1 MGLHHSTKLV
11 CKRHENGLRPPRGV
25 RYANS
30 LTQRDHN
37 RPFGK
42 SKNHQKKPESFKR
55 RIPVTARGTG
65 WNILLE
71 SLVRDGPMAA
81 FRGLS
86 SKPIRHFGLTLV
98 RIFSTGLPGGGSGS
112 GRRFSPSSL
121 RKLSFP
127 LKIYV
132 DRIICNKLQPSAAP
146 RAKIR
151 PFRFWTK

>member
-98 RIFSTGLPGGGSGS
+98 RIFSTGLPGGQ
-112 GRRFSPSSL
+112 RLWAPVFSVFTTKTL
-121 RKLSFP
+121 LSP
-127 LKIYV
+127 K
-132 DRIICNKLQPSAAP
+132 N
-146 RAKIR
+146 IR
-151 PFRFWTK
+151 